1 MTAMFDK
8 IKAAYLS
15 DLKISSK
22 SAATYAQYEQ
32 VLNNFCEWLNGE
44 DSARNGTDTAEE
56 QQSIITPL
64 TISAYKQHLAAKGVS
79 NNSMLH
85 YLTMLRSVFRWAIEN
100 GLHTAEQP
108 VTPSLLPK
116 PEQIKHDVLTLVEIG
131 TLLSGNRPPFSNLL
145 KFMLN

>member
-1 MTAMFDK
+1 MTATFDK

-32 VLNNFCEWLNGE
+32 VLNNFCEWLNGG
-44 DSARNGTDTAEE
+44 DNAE
-56 QQSIITPL
+56 QQQSVITPL

-100 GLHTAEQP
+100 GLHTAEQMSHF
-108 VTPSLLPK
+108 TK
-116 PEQIKHDVLTLVEIG
+116 
-131 TLLSGNRPPFSNLL
+131 
-145 KFMLN
+145 